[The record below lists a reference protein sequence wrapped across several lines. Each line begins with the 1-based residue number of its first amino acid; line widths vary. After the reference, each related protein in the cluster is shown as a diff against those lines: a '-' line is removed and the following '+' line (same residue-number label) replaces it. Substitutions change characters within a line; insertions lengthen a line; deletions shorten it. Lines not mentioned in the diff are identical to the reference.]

1 MAVLEIDALI
11 VGAGFSGIY
20 LLHRLRDQLHLNV
33 KIVEAGSD
41 VGGTWNAN
49 LYPGAR
55 VDIPSPIYSFNIEE
69 AWKDWNWSE
78 LYPGQKELQAYFQH
92 VDKALSVRQ
101 DTFFNSRVN
110 SAQFDT
116 TTARW
121 TVKTE
126 DGKTIVAKYFL
137 PAVGFASQN
146 YLPTWKGYDCY
157 QGSINH
163 TAHWP
168 RDGVD
173 VRGKRVAI
181 IGTGATGVQVT
192 QEWAKEASETF
203 VFQRTPNY
211 AVPMKNKTLDS
222 ASQKQMQKDTG
233 DLLAYA
239 GSTGG
244 GLHFHSTTKALADWE
259 NLEDAA
265 KHVNQMYDEGG
276 FRFWAASLADITV
289 NEDANKFAYD
299 IWAKRVRERIDD
311 PVKAELL
318 APLQAP
324 HPWGTK
330 RPSLEQDYYEQFNR
344 PNVHIVNTKEH
355 PIVEF
360 TPNGIM
366 TDDGKIYE
374 VDAIAVATGFDAS
387 TGSLSRTGIR
397 DLDGV
402 DLGTRWKDGVISLHG
417 MTVPG
422 FPNMFLPYSI
432 QSPTPFTNGPIF
444 IQFQADWIRSM
455 IEKME
460 KSGIRYIDPQ
470 MKAAQ
475 EWRAEVQAIANMTLF
490 PKAKSWYQGANIP
503 GKPVEQLY
511 YLAGMP
517 MYFEKCE
524 AARDDKFAELFV
536 SA

>member
-1 MAVLEIDALI
+1 MTVLEIDALI
-11 VGAGFSGIY
+11 IGAGFSGIY

-41 VGGTWNAN
+41 VGGTWHAN

-55 VDIPSPIYSFNIEE
+55 VDIPSPIYSFNIKK
-69 AWKDWNWSE
+69 AWEGWNWTES
-78 LYPGQKELQAYFQH
+78 YPGQKELQAYFQH
-92 VDKALSVRQ
+92 VDKALSVGK
-101 DTFFNSRVN
+101 DCIFNSRVN
-110 SAQFDT
+110 AAHFDT
-116 TTARW
+116 NTARW

-146 YLPTWKGYDCY
+146 HLPTWKGYESY
-157 QGSINH
+157 QGIINH

-168 RDGVD
+168 SNGVD

-192 QEWAKEASETF
+192 QEWAKEAAETF

-211 AVPMKNKTLDS
+211 ALPMNNKSFDP
-222 ASQKQMQKDTG
+222 ASQKQMQNDTG
-233 DLLAYA
+233 KLLAFA
-239 GSTGG
+239 GSTVG
-244 GLHFHSTTKALADWE
+244 GLHFHSTTRALADFDTPE
-259 NLEDAA
+259 AA
-265 KHVNQMYDEGG
+265 AEHLNAMYDEGG
-276 FRFWAASLADITV
+276 FRFWANSFSDLVVT
-289 NEDANKFAYD
+289 EEANRFAYD
-299 IWAKRVRERIDD
+299 IWAKRVRERLND
-311 PVKAELL
+311 PVKRDLL
-318 APLQAP
+318 APLEPP

-330 RPSLEQDYYEQFNR
+330 RISLEQDYYEQFNK
-344 PNVHIVNTKEH
+344 PNVHIVNTKEQ

-366 TDDGKIYE
+366 TDDGKTYE

-387 TGSLSRTGIR
+387 TGSLSRTGIK

-402 DLGTRWKDGVISLHG
+402 DLGTRWKDGIVSLHG

-460 KSGIRYIDPQ
+460 KGGIRYIDPR
-470 MKAAQ
+470 MEAAQ
-475 EWRAEVQAIANMTLF
+475 EWRAEVLAIANMTLF
-490 PKAKSWYQGANIP
+490 PKAKSWYQGANVP
-503 GKPVEQLY
+503 GKPVEQMY

-517 MYFEKCE
+517 TYFEKCA
-524 AARDDKFAELFV
+524 AARDEKFEDSFAT
-536 SA
+536 A

>member
-1 MAVLEIDALI
+1 MTVLETDALI

-33 KIVEAGSD
+33 KIIEAGSD
-41 VGGTWNAN
+41 VGGTWHSNV
-49 LYPGAR
+49 YPGAR
-55 VDIPSPIYSFNIEE
+55 VDCPSPIYAFNIEE
-69 AWKDWNWSE
+69 VWKGWNWTE
-78 LYPGQKELQAYFQH
+78 AYPGQKELQAYFQH
-92 VDKALSVRQ
+92 VDKVLSVGK
-101 DTFFNSRVN
+101 DCIFNTRVN
-110 SAQFDT
+110 AAQFDT

-121 TVKTE
+121 TIKTE

-146 YLPTWKGYDCY
+146 YLPTWKGYESY
-157 QGSINH
+157 QGIINH

-168 RDGVD
+168 RDGVE

-192 QEWAKEASETF
+192 QEWAKEAAETF

-211 AVPMKNKTLDS
+211 ALPMLNKSLDP
-222 ASQKQMQKDTG
+222 ASQKQIQEETG
-233 DLLAYA
+233 KTLAYCA
-239 GSTGG
+239 TTVG
-244 GLHFHSTTKALADWE
+244 GLPYLSSSTALADFGTP
-259 NLEDAA
+259 EDAA
-265 KHVNQMYDEGG
+265 KHLDTMYDAGG
-276 FRFWAASLADITV
+276 FRFWAAGLSDLTINDK
-289 NEDANKFAYD
+289 ANRVAYD
-299 IWAKRVRERIDD
+299 VWAKRVRERVHD
-311 PVKAELL
+311 PVKRELL
-318 APLQAP
+318 APLEPP

-330 RPSLEQDYYEQFNR
+330 RPSLEQDYYEQFNK

-360 TPNGIM
+360 TSNGIK

-387 TGSLSRTGIR
+387 TGSLSKMGIR
-397 DLDGV
+397 DLEGI
-402 DLGTRWKDGVISLHG
+402 DLGARWKDGITSLHG
-417 MTVPG
+417 ITVPG

-444 IQFQADWIRSM
+444 IELQVNWIRSM

-460 KSGIRYIDPQ
+460 SNGIRYIDPQ
-470 MKAAQ
+470 LKAAQ
-475 EWRAEVQAIANMTLF
+475 EWRAEVQMIANMTLF

-503 GKPVEQLY
+503 GKPVEQMY

-517 MYFEKCE
+517 MYFEKCA
-524 AARDDKFAELFV
+524 AARDDKFAESFV